1 MNPELNAPNAKSD
14 AKPEA
19 KIDTKIDGKGDVKA
33 KWATTIPCW
42 DPATGD
48 KLGDAPVQSPD
59 EVRAIVANARRA
71 QASWSRTTFAE
82 RRRVLGRMLDYILD
96 HADELC
102 RVIAQDAG
110 KTLENA
116 LVGEVWPICEKL
128 RHTIASGERDLS
140 PEPVSSGLLVHKRAT
155 IEYQPLGVIGVIC
168 PWNFPL
174 QNVLGPTIPALMAG
188 NGVVIKVSE
197 WVSWSAPRI
206 QAIFDAVLSECGYST
221 DLVRII
227 TGYAETGVA
236 LCESGVDKIVFTGSL
251 PNGRRV
257 ATQCAKTLTPAI
269 LELGGKDPMIV
280 CDDANIEQA
289 AHAALAGSF
298 IASGQM
304 CLAAERIIVMDRA
317 HDLFVARVVELARE
331 LRQGNPLGG
340 DKVDVGAMTMPQ
352 QVEIVEKLVADAIG
366 KGAKAEVG
374 GARGLGDRG
383 SFFLPTV
390 LTGVNRD
397 MAIAKEE
404 TFGPVMCIF
413 RVRDDDDAVALA
425 NDTQYG
431 LGSTVFST
439 DHTRARRIADRLRA
453 GSTVI
458 NDFGLA
464 YMANALPFGGVGGSG
479 YGRLNGREGI
489 RAMCNQKSVMTDR
502 LPLHFP
508 VKLYPVADGDFGRT
522 KATIELLYRR
532 NVGARVAAVV
542 SLVRGLFKN

>member
-1 MNPELNAPNAKSD
+1 MNLEPNAPNAKPD
-14 AKPEA
+14 AKA
-19 KIDTKIDGKGDVKA
+19 DVKVDAKADVKDANA

-71 QASWSRTTFAE
+71 QASWAHTTFAE
-82 RRRVLGRMLDYILD
+82 RRRVLGRMLDYLLD

-128 RHTIASGERDLS
+128 RHTIATGERDLA
-140 PEPVSSGLLVHKRAT
+140 PEHVSSGLLVHKRAT

-206 QAIFDAVLSECGYST
+206 QSIFDAVFSDCGYST
-221 DLVRII
+221 DLVQII

-298 IASGQM
+298 IAS
-304 CLAAERIIVMDRA
+304 
-317 HDLFVARVVELARE
+317 
-331 LRQGNPLGG
+331 
-340 DKVDVGAMTMPQ
+340 
-352 QVEIVEKLVADAIG
+352 
-366 KGAKAEVG
+366 
-374 GARGLGDRG
+374 
-383 SFFLPTV
+383 
-390 LTGVNRD
+390 
-397 MAIAKEE
+397 
-404 TFGPVMCIF
+404 
-413 RVRDDDDAVALA
+413 
-425 NDTQYG
+425 
-431 LGSTVFST
+431 
-439 DHTRARRIADRLRA
+439 
-453 GSTVI
+453 
-458 NDFGLA
+458 
-464 YMANALPFGGVGGSG
+464 
-479 YGRLNGREGI
+479 
-489 RAMCNQKSVMTDR
+489 
-502 LPLHFP
+502 
-508 VKLYPVADGDFGRT
+508 
-522 KATIELLYRR
+522 
-532 NVGARVAAVV
+532 
-542 SLVRGLFKN
+542 